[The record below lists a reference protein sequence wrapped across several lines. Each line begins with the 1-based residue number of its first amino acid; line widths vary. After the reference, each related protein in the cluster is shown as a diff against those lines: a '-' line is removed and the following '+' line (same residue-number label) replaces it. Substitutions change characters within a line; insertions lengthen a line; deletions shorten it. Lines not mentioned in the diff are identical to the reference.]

1 MKVHTSIVEQANRP
15 KKIKGNGNKAE
26 REAAIAEK
34 QFAKGKYACLKTDP
48 TPRKIMAIT
57 ESAHLELEGI
67 AGFVTPCTALPA
79 KKPKK

>member
-1 MKVHTSIVEQANRP
+1 
-15 KKIKGNGNKAE
+15 
-26 REAAIAEK
+26 
-34 QFAKGKYACLKTDP
+34 
-48 TPRKIMAIT
+48 MAIT